1 MICTCPGST
10 STHLLSFLH
19 PLFIIILCL
28 RYHSCKSLYSNDG
41 VGSDVSSAISSSV
54 AYSGR
59 NSTKSFSSST
69 GLPST
74 NSDPLPEK
82 SSHPNRIKIGES
94 SPWRRVMNRMKNTTV
109 KRPSFGRTLSGR
121 ENPARPNLSDDED
134 RTPPLRGGS
143 FVIVDNAGDE
153 IVEIVNPNV
162 GQPFTS
168 VVSVGGSKSSSS
180 RKKKKRNK
188 KKKKSKNKASSSPQP
203 KGESNV
209 DGFYDR
215 GKAMTVATVASTKTK
230 DHYSSYDDPGVSLD
244 LSDDSNTDDESD
256 VFKSIVYE
264 GEIPS
269 QPFTNKSI
277 MPPSQVS
284 GQVYYPKPPPEQV
297 DCDGIEV
304 VSAMRETSATSQN
317 TTIMDSESSSVLG
330 SVQIF
335 SPIITSITPIDE
347 NSPPS
352 VERYTTIL
360 EDLRPGGTET
370 DTSSL
375 YHPFGCGGNDDD
387 DDVPDD
393 ELDDK
398 CGHSVSNIQF
408 AAGNPPQVK
417 LKYRS
422 PQRSVT
428 SPNRPPLPLGTAP
441 NSGGGDHSP
450 SSSDSRLS
458 SLGGSP
464 SSRISSS
471 NSRSTTSTL
480 NSGSDRTINT
490 LRSIDGSLVMDSEVR
505 EANRRCIRGWRRFV
519 GSSGTNGSIGGD
531 ETSNQDVILGNETTL
546 SSSTTSSK
554 YHTYYSSPRPLRDG
568 ATLPVDRFF
577 AGGNVPMSPSPPRE
591 EFAACVTRTTSTTT
605 TTPSM
610 SKFFCPKT
618 LSRTST
624 RDSTH
629 SPHTISSA
637 SVSATSSS
645 GSETKRPLQFV
656 AYQIREERE
665 SPFDEPPG
673 YSHITTYA
681 TVGSGTCGASDDMSN
696 ACPPLLKPRIFKSD
710 SINQQ
715 NQSRPPMIQRPSAV
729 VIQQQLSNPRYGR
742 SRTPTRTPPPSSY
755 MPSSAA
761 NTPSSPPVI
770 IDGPSN
776 VEELGDGNMKL
787 VQPTLSRPQQ
797 LMDASLTSDDNNVV
811 RNTIINATRVG
822 HLDTVEETVVTVTP
836 DKFPFQIRQGD

>member
-1 MICTCPGST
+1 MG
-10 STHLLSFLH
+10 
-19 PLFIIILCL
+19 
-28 RYHSCKSLYSNDG
+28 
-41 VGSDVSSAISSSV
+41 
-54 AYSGR
+54 
-59 NSTKSFSSST
+59 
-69 GLPST
+69 
-74 NSDPLPEK
+74 
-82 SSHPNRIKIGES
+82 RIKVAES
-94 SPWRRVMNRMKNTTV
+94 SPWQRVMNRMKKTTV

-121 ENPARPNLSDDED
+121 ENPARPNLSDDEMD
-134 RTPPLRGGS
+134 HTPPFRGGS
-143 FVIVDNAGDE
+143 YVFVDNAGDE
-153 IVEIVNPNV
+153 IVAIEINTTS
-162 GQPFTS
+162 QPPTS

-180 RKKKKRNK
+180 RNTKKRNK
-188 KKKKSKNKASSSPQP
+188 KKKKSKNKASSSPQS

-209 DGFYDR
+209 DVFYDR
-215 GKAMTVATVASTKTK
+215 GKAMTVATVATTKTK
-230 DHYSSYDDPGVSLD
+230 DHYSSYDDPGVALD
-244 LSDDSNTDDESD
+244 LSDDSDTDDD
-256 VFKSIVYE
+256 CDIFKSIVDE

-269 QPFTNKSI
+269 QPFTNRSI

-284 GQVYYPKPPPEQV
+284 GRVYDPKPFPEQF

-304 VSAMRETSATSQN
+304 VSAMREASSTNQN
-317 TTIMDSESSSVLG
+317 TTIMYSESSSVLG

-335 SPIITSITPIDE
+335 SPIIPSITQIDE

-360 EDLRPGGTET
+360 EDLRLGGTET

-398 CGHSVSNIQF
+398 CRHSVSNIQF
-408 AAGNPPQVK
+408 TAGNPPQVK

-422 PQRSVT
+422 PQKSDT

-441 NSGGGDHSP
+441 NSGGGEQSP

-480 NSGSDRTINT
+480 NSGGDRTINT

-505 EANRRCIRGWRRFV
+505 EANRRSIRGWRRCV
-519 GSSGTNGSIGGD
+519 GSSGTNGTGGSIAGD
-531 ETSNQDVILGNETTL
+531 ETINQDVILGNETAL

-591 EFAACVTRTTSTTT
+591 EFAAGATHTTT
-605 TTPSM
+605 MPTTPST
-610 SKFFCPKT
+610 SKFLCPQT
-618 LSRTST
+618 LSRTSI

-673 YSHITTYA
+673 YSHIITYA

-696 ACPPLLKPRIFKSD
+696 ACPPLIKPRIFKND
-710 SINQQ
+710 SSNQQ
-715 NQSRPPMIQRPSAV
+715 NQSRPPMIQRLSAV
-729 VIQQQLSNPRYGR
+729 VTQQQLTSPRYGR
-742 SRTPTRTPPPSSY
+742 SRTPTRTPPPSSS

-776 VEELGDGNMKL
+776 VEELVGDGNMKL

-811 RNTIINATRVG
+811 RNTIIKASRVG
-822 HLDTVEETVVTVTP
+822 HLDTVEETTVVTP
-836 DKFPFQIRQGD
+836 DKFLFPNTARRLHLVAPKCEKTNVVTPPERKS

>member
-1 MICTCPGST
+1 
-10 STHLLSFLH
+10 
-19 PLFIIILCL
+19 
-28 RYHSCKSLYSNDG
+28 
-41 VGSDVSSAISSSV
+41 
-54 AYSGR
+54 
-59 NSTKSFSSST
+59 
-69 GLPST
+69 
-74 NSDPLPEK
+74 
-82 SSHPNRIKIGES
+82 
-94 SPWRRVMNRMKNTTV
+94 MNRMKKTTV

-121 ENPARPNLSDDED
+121 ENPARPNLSDDEMD
-134 RTPPLRGGS
+134 HTPPLRGGS
-143 FVIVDNAGDE
+143 YVFVDNAGDE
-153 IVEIVNPNV
+153 IAEIVNPNV
-162 GQPFTS
+162 GQPSTS

-188 KKKKSKNKASSSPQP
+188 KKKKSKNKASSSTQQS

-215 GKAMTVATVASTKTK
+215 GKPITVATVATMRTK
-230 DHYSSYDDPGVSLD
+230 DHYSYDDPGVALD
-244 LSDDSNTDDESD
+244 LSDNSDTDDECD
-256 VFKSIVYE
+256 VFKSMVDE

-284 GQVYYPKPPPEQV
+284 GRVYDPIPPLEQV

-304 VSAMRETSATSQN
+304 VSAMREASATSQN

-330 SVQIF
+330 SVQMF
-335 SPIITSITPIDE
+335 SPITPIDE

-352 VERYTTIL
+352 VERYATIL

-370 DTSSL
+370 DTSPL
-375 YHPFGCGGNDDD
+375 YHPIGFAVNDDD

-398 CGHSVSNIQF
+398 CRHSISNIQF
-408 AAGNPPQVK
+408 TAGNPPQVQ
-417 LKYRS
+417 LKYRA
-422 PQRSVT
+422 PEKSVT
-428 SPNRPPLPLGTAP
+428 SPSRPPLPLGTA
-441 NSGGGDHSP
+441 GDHSP
-450 SSSDSRLS
+450 SS

-480 NSGSDRTINT
+480 NSGGDRTINT

-505 EANRRCIRGWRRFV
+505 EANRRSIRGWRRCV
-519 GSSGTNGSIGGD
+519 GSCGTNGSGGDIGGD
-531 ETSNQDVILGNETTL
+531 ETINQDVTVGNETAL

-577 AGGNVPMSPSPPRE
+577 AGGNVPISPSPPRE
-591 EFAACVTRTTSTTT
+591 EFAASATHTTSTT

-610 SKFFCPKT
+610 SKYFCSKT
-618 LSRTST
+618 LSRT

-681 TVGSGTCGASDDMSN
+681 TIGSGTCGAGNDMSN
-696 ACPPLLKPRIFKSD
+696 ACPPLIKPRVFK
-710 SINQQ
+710 N
-715 NQSRPPMIQRPSAV
+715 RPPMIQRPSAV
-729 VIQQQLSNPRYGR
+729 VTQQHLTSPRYGR

-776 VEELGDGNMKL
+776 VEELCAGDGNMKL
-787 VQPTLSRPQQ
+787 VQPTLSRPQE

-811 RNTIINATRVG
+811 RNTIIKG
-822 HLDTVEETVVTVTP
+822 
-836 DKFPFQIRQGD
+836 KKSIS

>member
-1 MICTCPGST
+1 
-10 STHLLSFLH
+10 
-19 PLFIIILCL
+19 
-28 RYHSCKSLYSNDG
+28 
-41 VGSDVSSAISSSV
+41 
-54 AYSGR
+54 
-59 NSTKSFSSST
+59 
-69 GLPST
+69 
-74 NSDPLPEK
+74 
-82 SSHPNRIKIGES
+82 
-94 SPWRRVMNRMKNTTV
+94 MNRMKNTTV

-153 IVEIVNPNV
+153 IVEILNPNV
-162 GQPFTS
+162 AQPFTS

-230 DHYSSYDDPGVSLD
+230 DHYSSYDDPGVALD
-244 LSDDSNTDDESD
+244 LSDDSDTDDESD

-284 GQVYYPKPPPEQV
+284 GRVYDLKPPPEQV

-304 VSAMRETSATSQN
+304 VSAMREASTSQN

-330 SVQIF
+330 SVLIF
-335 SPIITSITPIDE
+335 SPIISSITLIDE

-352 VERYTTIL
+352 VEQYTTIL

-375 YHPFGCGGNDDD
+375 YHPIGSAGNDDD

-398 CGHSVSNIQF
+398 CGHFVSNIQF
-408 AAGNPPQVK
+408 AAGNQPQVK

-428 SPNRPPLPLGTAP
+428 SPNRSPLLLGTAP
-441 NSGGGDHSP
+441 NSGDGDHSP

-458 SLGGSP
+458 SLRGSP

-480 NSGSDRTINT
+480 NSGGDRTINT

-505 EANRRCIRGWRRFV
+505 EANRRSIRGWRRCV
-519 GSSGTNGSIGGD
+519 GSNGSGSIGGD
-531 ETSNQDVILGNETTL
+531 EIINQDVIVGNETAF

-554 YHTYYSSPRPLRDG
+554 YHEYFSSPRPLRDG

-591 EFAACVTRTTSTTT
+591 EFAAGAATTTT
-605 TTPSM
+605 TTPSL

-681 TVGSGTCGASDDMSN
+681 TVGVGTCGTGDDTSN
-696 ACPPLLKPRIFKSD
+696 ACPPLIKPRIYKND
-710 SINQQ
+710 SSNQL

-729 VIQQQLSNPRYGR
+729 VIQRQLTSPRYGR

-755 MPSSAA
+755 KPSSAA
-761 NTPSSPPVI
+761 NTPSPPVI

-776 VEELGDGNMKL
+776 VEVLGDGNMKL

-797 LMDASLTSDDNNVV
+797 LIDASLTSDDNSVV

-836 DKFPFQIRQGD
+836 DKFPFPNTARRLNLVAPKCEKTNVITPPERKS

>member
-1 MICTCPGST
+1 
-10 STHLLSFLH
+10 
-19 PLFIIILCL
+19 
-28 RYHSCKSLYSNDG
+28 
-41 VGSDVSSAISSSV
+41 
-54 AYSGR
+54 
-59 NSTKSFSSST
+59 
-69 GLPST
+69 
-74 NSDPLPEK
+74 
-82 SSHPNRIKIGES
+82 
-94 SPWRRVMNRMKNTTV
+94 MNRMKKTTV
-109 KRPSFGRTLSGR
+109 KRPTFGRSLSGR
-121 ENPARPNLSDDED
+121 ENPARPNLSDDEVD
-134 RTPPLRGGS
+134 QTPPLRGGS
-143 FVIVDNAGDE
+143 YVFVDNAGDE
-153 IVEIVNPNV
+153 VVEIVNPNLDEK
-162 GQPFTS
+162 PPTS

-188 KKKKSKNKASSSPQP
+188 KKKKSKNKTSSSPQS
-203 KGESNV
+203 KGESDV

-215 GKAMTVATVASTKTK
+215 GKPMTVATVATTKTK
-230 DHYSSYDDPGVSLD
+230 DNFTSYDDPGVALD
-244 LSDDSNTDDESD
+244 LSDDSDTDDDDCD
-256 VFKSIVYE
+256 VFKSIVDE
-264 GEIPS
+264 GDIPS
-269 QPFTNKSI
+269 QSFTNKSI

-284 GQVYYPKPPPEQV
+284 GRVYDPKPPPEQV

-304 VSAMRETSATSQN
+304 VSAMREASATSQN

-352 VERYTTIL
+352 VERYTAIL

-375 YHPFGCGGNDDD
+375 YHPFGCGGNVDDD

-398 CGHSVSNIQF
+398 CRHSVSNIQF
-408 AAGNPPQVK
+408 TAGNPPQVQ
-417 LKYRS
+417 LKYRA

-428 SPNRPPLPLGTAP
+428 SPSRPTLPLGTA
-441 NSGGGDHSP
+441 GDHSP

-480 NSGSDRTINT
+480 NSGGDRTINT
-490 LRSIDGSLVMDSEVR
+490 LRSIDGSLVMDSEIR
-505 EANRRCIRGWRRFV
+505 EANRRSIRGWRRCV
-519 GSSGTNGSIGGD
+519 GSNGSGSSGGD
-531 ETSNQDVILGNETTL
+531 ETINQDAIVGNETAL

-591 EFAACVTRTTSTTT
+591 EFAAGATHTTTMLT

-618 LSRTST
+618 LSRNST

-681 TVGSGTCGASDDMSN
+681 TVGSGTCGTGDDMSN
-696 ACPPLLKPRIFKSD
+696 SCPPLIKPRIYKND
-710 SINQQ
+710 SSNQQ

-729 VIQQQLSNPRYGR
+729 VIQQQLTSPRYGR

-776 VEELGDGNMKL
+776 VEELCAGDGNTKL

-797 LMDASLTSDDNNVV
+797 LDASMISDDNNVV
-811 RNTIINATRVG
+811 RNTIMKASRVG
-822 HLDTVEETVVTVTP
+822 HIDTVEETVVTVTP
-836 DKFPFQIRQGD
+836 DKFPFPNTARRLHLVAPKCEKTNVITPPER